1 MNRAL
6 IFGIGGFVGPYLARE
21 LQSHGYRVYGTDSKD
36 VGNEAF
42 FDGFYKSDILEKDSV
57 KRVIEEA
64 QPTHIIN
71 LAAISSVAL
80 SWKIPDVAMQVNV
93 NGTLNIFN
101 SCLELNIKPKIL
113 LIGSSEEYV
122 TCDYPIDES
131 VPLNSNNPYG
141 ISKIAQEQFAKIYR
155 EKYDLDIFCVR
166 AFNHIGPGQR
176 TSFVIPS
183 WCKQVADIEKGLQKP
198 VIKVGNLNVYRD
210 FTDVR
215 DVVRAYR
222 IVIESSDSSQIYNIG
237 SGASHAMQTLLDY
250 IISFSTKQI
259 SVNQN
264 EELIRNVDNK
274 IICSDNSKI
283 IEVLKWKREFSI
295 FDSIKEIYDYYME
308 GKVNDKN

>member
-183 WCKQVADIEKGLQKP
+183 WCKQVADIEKGLHEP
-198 VIKVGNLNVYRD
+198 IIKVGNLDVARD

-215 DVVRAYR
+215 DIVKAYR
-222 IVIESSDSSQIYNIG
+222 MVIESKDSSQVYNIG
-237 SGASHAMQTLLDY
+237 TGRAYLLRDILLKICLFSSKKISIEVDKELLRPNDTLY
-250 IISFSTKQI
+250 ICCDSNKIQNELGWKPENNVIEDSLKQI
-259 SVNQN
+259 YLS
-264 EELIRNVDNK
+264 
-274 IICSDNSKI
+274 
-283 IEVLKWKREFSI
+283 F
-295 FDSIKEIYDYYME
+295 F
-308 GKVNDKN
+308 